1 MRSWQ
6 VAGSKELT
14 RGLPVGQVVWQEA
27 LKRVKLVAQLEQ
39 KEGEV
44 QWVQPTG
51 HLAATGWF
59 VS

>member
-1 MRSWQ
+1 MRFWQ
-6 VAGSKELT
+6 VAGSKELE
-14 RGLPVGQVVWQEA
+14 RGLPVGQVVWQEP
-27 LKRVKLVAQLEQ
+27 LKRVKLAAQLEQ

-51 HLAATGWF
+51 HFAAAGWF